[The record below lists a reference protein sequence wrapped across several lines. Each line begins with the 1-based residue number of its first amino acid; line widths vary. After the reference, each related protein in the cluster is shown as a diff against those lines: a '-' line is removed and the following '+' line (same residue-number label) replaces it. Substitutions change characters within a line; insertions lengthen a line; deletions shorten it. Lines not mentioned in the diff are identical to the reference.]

1 MSNLT
6 LTKTNLLISTFCL
19 GLMGNAFAAQSIDK
33 QLSIG
38 SDTQLQ
44 IKVQRGD
51 VTIQTWDKTEVSVTG
66 TLDELSEGFVFE
78 QLGNNFHIEDKLPR
92 HYNGNNAQGSQL
104 TIKVPKTVKL
114 SADTISANLHVAE
127 TQGELDLNTVSGNI
141 NANNLS
147 GKPELHTVSGDITTT
162 GLDGKILLESVS
174 GAIKDTDSQGE
185 MNYRLVSGDLNSHT
199 QAASVAIEQVSGEIN
214 VNLTAAKDV
223 TLKTVSGDTRVT
235 LAKTLSKA
243 KLESVSGDIIVTFTE
258 MPEANFD
265 LDGGPGGKINNG
277 LTQDVPQ
284 KQKYV
289 PRAALSFQTG
299 SGTANVKMNTI
310 SGKLILKQQ

>member
-1 MSNLT
+1 MSNLN
-6 LTKTNLLISTFCL
+6 LTKASLLVSTLCL
-19 GLMGNAFAAQSIDK
+19 GLMGNVLAAQSVDK
-33 QLSIG
+33 QLSVS

-51 VTIQTWDKTEVSVTG
+51 VTIQTWDKSEVSVTG

-78 QLGNNFHIEDKLPR
+78 QQGNSLNIEDKMPR
-92 HYNGNNAQGSQL
+92 HYNGNNDNGSQL

-114 SADTISANLHVAE
+114 SADTISANLQVAE

-147 GKPELHTVSGDITTT
+147 GKPELHTVSGDITTKA
-162 GLDGKILLESVS
+162 LDGKIKLETVS
-174 GAIKDTDSQGE
+174 GTIQDTDSKGE
-185 MNYRLVSGDLNSHT
+185 MNYRLVSGDLKSHT
-199 QAASVAIEQVSGEIN
+199 QAEKVTIEQVSGE
-214 VNLTAAKDV
+214 VNANFSV
-223 TLKTVSGDTRVT
+223 TKEIELRTVSGDSQVS
-235 LAKTLSKA
+235 LAKNFNKA
-243 KLESVSGDIIVTFTE
+243 NFESVSGDITVIFNDVPDASF
-258 MPEANFD
+258 N

-289 PRAALSFQTG
+289 PSTELSFQTG
-299 SGTANVKMNTI
+299 SGAANVKMNTI
-310 SGKLILKQQ
+310 SGHLILKKQ